1 MIILVGAAWFI
12 VNMDIFSLS
21 TPSHW
26 RESDDWGTPAYHNRI
41 YFEVAEWL
49 AQALLAML
57 PNRWL
62 VSLRITFAAA
72 LLIALI
78 PLFGIFYNMFS
89 SDMDWSDRLMLM
101 IPVVLFTPLPLSLIL
116 SFARLRKGEKVF
128 YA

>member
-1 MIILVGAAWFI
+1 VRAFLKIPAWFSKIAAMIILVGAAWFI

-26 RESDDWGTPAYHNRI
+26 RESDDWGSPAYHRRI

-49 AQALLAML
+49 AL
-57 PNRWL
+57 
-62 VSLRITFAAA
+62 A

-78 PLFGIFYNMFS
+78 PLFGIFYDMFS